1 METVL
6 LSANINNV
14 EACVELSQAHG
25 LGIEVM
31 AFAFPQILDG
41 KWKDSVTQYKNLLR
55 PVPGP
60 ITLHGPFMDMA
71 PGSPD
76 PQINHICMDRYRHAI
91 HIASELE
98 AKKIVFHA
106 NFISAIHNLS
116 YRENWHQRNVTFWGE
131 IAEFAKTYG
140 ITIAI
145 ENMWEFDPSIIVDI
159 LREVNHPNLRACLDV
174 GHAHLFGP
182 DYSFETW
189 LTMFEPWLIH
199 MHMNNTHG
207 KLDTHNALGDGI
219 INYDH
224 ILNRLRKLDTMPTM
238 VLELYE
244 VHEMRDSLPFFNLA
258 GHEDLDFDETPLN
271 ENSQRA

>member
-14 EACVELSQAHG
+14 EDCIALSQAHG

-31 AFAFPQILDG
+31 AFAFPRILDG
-41 KWKDSVTQYKNLLR
+41 KWKDSVAQYKNLLQ

-76 PQINHICMDRYRHAI
+76 PQINATCMERYRHGI
-91 HIASELE
+91 HIASELGAE
-98 AKKIVFHA
+98 KIVYHA
-106 NFISAIHNLS
+106 NFIAAIHNLS
-116 YRENWHQRNVTFWGE
+116 YREGWHQRNVDFWGE
-131 IAEFAKTYG
+131 IAHFAQTYG
-140 ITIAI
+140 VTIAV
-145 ENMWEFDPSIIVDI
+145 ENMWEFDPAIIVDI

-182 DYSFETW
+182 DHSFETW
-189 LTMFEPWLIH
+189 LTLFEPWLVH

-207 KLDTHNALGDGI
+207 KLDTHNALADGI
-219 INYDH
+219 INYDK
-224 ILNRLRKLDTMPTM
+224 ILDRLRQLDPLPTM
-238 VLELYE
+238 VLEMYE
-244 VHEMRDSLPFFNLA
+244 VHDMRESLPFFNLA
-258 GHEDLDFDETPLN
+258 GHTNDKQ
-271 ENSQRA
+271 SA